1 MIRDVGTM
9 MWKEWKEFLVQRGSS
24 RRGRLLSVGIPIAIF
39 GIFIPWRSGPEYVNS
54 IASLIVPALMPLL
67 FTMAIVSD
75 SFAGERERH
84 TLETLLASRL
94 SDGAILFGKLAAA
107 VLFAWGMLVLMM
119 ILGLVGANVAH
130 SDGRLL
136 LFPMNR
142 IIAVM
147 VLDFL
152 LAAFVSAAGVM
163 VSLRA
168 ATVRQ
173 AMQTLNMG
181 FMVMMFGSLFVY
193 QSLPATWRAILLR
206 RLSGENS
213 GQTLFI
219 VVLIL
224 VLLDV
229 ALLTSV
235 HARFRRSRLILD

>member
-1 MIRDVGTM
+1 MIRDIRTM
-9 MWKEWKEFLVQRGSS
+9 IWKEWKEFLVQRGSS
-24 RRGRLLSVGIPIAIF
+24 RRGRLYSIGIPIAIF
-39 GIFIPWRSGPEYVNS
+39 GIFLPWRAGPEYVNS
-54 IASLIVPALMPLL
+54 IGSLIMPALMPLL

-94 SDGAILFGKLAAA
+94 SDEAILLGKLAAA
-107 VLFAWGMLVLMM
+107 ALFAWGMLIFML
-119 ILGLVGANVAH
+119 ILGLVGVNVAH
-130 SDGRLL
+130 SDGSLL

-142 IIAVM
+142 VIAVL

-152 LAAFVSAAGVM
+152 LAAFVSAAGVL

-181 FMVMMFGSLFVY
+181 FMVMMFGILFGF
-193 QSLPATWRAILLR
+193 QSLPATWRATLVR
-206 RLSGENS
+206 RLSGESS
-213 GQTLFI
+213 GETLF
-219 VVLIL
+219 VAGLIL

-229 ALLTSV
+229 ALLASA
-235 HARFRRSRLILD
+235 HARFRRARLILD

>member
-1 MIRDVGTM
+1 MIRDVHTM
-9 MWKEWKEFLVQRGSS
+9 IWKEWKEFLVQGGRS
-24 RRGRLLSVGIPIAIF
+24 RKGRLFTVGIPIAIF
-39 GIFIPWRSGPEYVNS
+39 GIFIPWRAGPEYVNNLG
-54 IASLIVPALMPLL
+54 SLIVPALMPLL

-94 SDGAILFGKLAAA
+94 SDEAILFGKLAAA
-107 VLFAWGMLVLMM
+107 VLFAGGMFVFMM
-119 ILGLVGANVAH
+119 TLGLIGVNLAH

-136 LFPMNR
+136 LFPLNR
-142 IIAVM
+142 VIAVL

-152 LAAFVSAAGVM
+152 LAAFVSAGGVL

-181 FMVMMFGSLFVY
+181 FMVMMFGSLFGFE
-193 QSLPATWRAILLR
+193 SLPATWRATLLR

-213 GQTLFI
+213 GQTLF
-219 VVLIL
+219 VAALIL

-235 HARFRRSRLILD
+235 HTRFRRARLILD

>member
-1 MIRDVGTM
+1 MIRDVRTM
-9 MWKEWKEFLVQRGSS
+9 IWKEWKEFLGQGGSS
-24 RRGRLLSVGIPIAIF
+24 RRGRLITVGIPIAIF
-39 GIFIPWRSGPEYVNS
+39 GIFIPWRAGPEYVNS
-54 IASLIVPALMPLL
+54 IGSLIVPALMPLL

-94 SDGAILFGKLAAA
+94 SDEAILIGKLAAA
-107 VLFAWGMLVLMM
+107 VLFAWGMLVFMM
-119 ILGLVGANVAH
+119 ILGLIGVNVAH

-142 IIAVM
+142 VIAVL

-152 LAAFVSAAGVM
+152 LAAFVSAAGVL

-181 FMVMMFGSLFVY
+181 FMVMMFGSLFGF
-193 QSLPATWRAILLR
+193 QSLPATWRTTLLR

-213 GQTLFI
+213 SQTFFI
-219 VVLIL
+219 AGLIL

-235 HARFRRSRLILD
+235 HARFRRARLILD

>member
-1 MIRDVGTM
+1 MILDMSTII
-9 MWKEWKEFLVQRGSS
+9 WKEWKEFLVQRGSS
-24 RRGRLLSVGIPIAIF
+24 RRGRLLSIGIPIAIF
-39 GIFIPWRSGPEYVNS
+39 GVFIPWRAGPEYVNTS
-54 IASLIVPALMPLL
+54 ASLIVPALMPLL

-94 SDGAILFGKLAAA
+94 SDEAILFGKIAAA
-107 VLFAWGMLVLMM
+107 VLFAWGMLVVMM
-119 ILGLVGANVAH
+119 ILGLIGVNLTHG
-130 SDGRLL
+130 DGRLL
-136 LFPMNR
+136 LFPMNSV
-142 IIAVM
+142 IAVM

-152 LAAFVSAAGVM
+152 LAAFVSAAGVL

-181 FMVMMFGSLFVY
+181 FMVMMFVGLFGF
-193 QSLPATWRAILLR
+193 QALPATSRETILR

-213 GQTLFI
+213 AETVVL

-224 VLLDV
+224 VLVDI

-235 HARFRRSRLILD
+235 RTRFRRARLILD

>member
-1 MIRDVGTM
+1 MMRDVRTM
-9 MWKEWKEFLVQRGSS
+9 IWKEWKEFLVQRGSS
-24 RRGRLLSVGIPIAIF
+24 LRGSLFTVGIPMAIF
-39 GIFIPWRSGPEYVNS
+39 GIFIPWRAGPGYVNN
-54 IASLIVPALMPLL
+54 IGSLIVPALMPLL

-94 SDGAILFGKLAAA
+94 SDEAILFGKIAAA
-107 VLFAWGMLVLMM
+107 VLFACGIFVVMT
-119 ILGLVGANVAH
+119 ILGLIGVNVAH

-142 IIAVM
+142 VIEVL

-152 LAAFVSAAGVM
+152 LAAFVSAAGVL

-173 AMQTLNMG
+173 AMRTLNVG
-181 FMVMMFGSLFVY
+181 FMVMMFGSLFAF
-193 QSLPATWRAILLR
+193 QSLPATWRATLLR

-213 GQTLFI
+213 GQTLA
-219 VVLIL
+219 VAGLIL

-235 HARFRRSRLILD
+235 HTRFRRARLILD

>member
-1 MIRDVGTM
+1 MIRDVRTM
-9 MWKEWKEFLVQRGSS
+9 IWKEFKEFLVQYGSS
-24 RRGRLLSVGIPIAIF
+24 SRGMLFSVGIPIAIF
-39 GIFIPWRSGPEYVNS
+39 GIFIPWRAGPEYVNS
-54 IASLIVPALMPLL
+54 IGSLIVPALMPLL

-94 SDGAILFGKLAAA
+94 SDEAILFGKLAAA
-107 VLFAWGMLVLMM
+107 VLFAWGMLVFMM
-119 ILGLVGANVAH
+119 ILGLVGVNVAH

-136 LFPMNR
+136 LFPMNHV
-142 IIAVM
+142 IAVL

-152 LAAFVSAAGVM
+152 LAAFICAAGVL

-181 FMVMMFGSLFVY
+181 FMVIMFGSLFGFEW
-193 QSLPATWRAILLR
+193 LPATWRETLLR

-213 GQTLFI
+213 VQTFF
-219 VVLIL
+219 VVVVIL

-235 HARFRRSRLILD
+235 QARFRRTRLILD